1 MNTKYLKNKEN
12 LLFRHYQNDPMH
24 LNKSVL
30 FLPSWYPTQQD
41 PTHGIFIQNH
51 AKALARF
58 TKVVVVYAYSVK
70 GNTSDEIVTK
80 VSGNLTEIH
89 LAYSKTTI
97 TIPFAK
103 HYSQFTNYVNAY
115 KKLLQYLIDHNISVS
130 AIQINVAFPAAIIL
144 DLFKDHFKVKH
155 TLVEHW
161 SGYLHEDGNYKG
173 PILKRYTKKCFKGI
187 SKVWYVSE
195 KQKQALIEHD
205 LKGDFEL
212 LYNAV
217 DTSVFKMDSKD
228 KKKKIT
234 FLHVSSLVERE
245 KNLKGTFEALKLLQ
259 DKNLEFE
266 LVIIGG
272 NAESIAETKIIQNTI
287 GLQQVTYLG
296 YQPKEKI
303 SAYMNSSDALLL
315 FSHFEGMPVVVLE
328 ALACGLPVFT
338 SQVGQLPHLISDE
351 FGRLSPV
358 NDVKHFA
365 SHLESFINGKYTF
378 NSEKMSAFI
387 SENASF
393 DAVGKQMWDFYSFF

>member
-1 MNTKYLKNKEN
+1 MLNDRL
-12 LLFRHYQNDPMH
+12 DPMH

-30 FLPSWYPTQQD
+30 FLPSWYPTKQD

-70 GNTSDEIVTK
+70 GTATNQITINED
-80 VSGNLTEIH
+80 GNLTEIRF
-89 LAYSKTTI
+89 AYPKTTV

-130 AIQINVAFPAAIIL
+130 AIQVNVAFPASIIL

-173 PILKRYTKKCFKGI
+173 PILKRYTKYCFKDT
-187 SKVWYVSE
+187 SKIWYVSE

-217 DTSVFKMDSKD
+217 DTSIFKIDRKEE
-228 KKKKIT
+228 KKKIT

-245 KNLKGTFEALKLLQ
+245 KNLKGTFAALKLLQ

-266 LVIIGG
+266 LIVIGG
-272 NAESIAETKIIQNTI
+272 NAESIAETKLLQDTI
-287 GLQQVTYLG
+287 GVQHVTYLG
-296 YQPKEKI
+296 YQNKENI
-303 SAYMNSSDALLL
+303 SSFMNWCDALLL

-338 SQVGQLPHLISDE
+338 SQVGQLPHLITEE
-351 FGRLSPV
+351 FGRTSPV
-358 NDVKHFA
+358 NDVQHFA
-365 SHLESFINGKYTF
+365 GHLENFINKSYSF
-378 NSEKMSAFI
+378 NSEKMSQFI
-387 SENASF
+387 SNNASF
-393 DAVGKQMWDFYSFF
+393 DAVGKQMWNFYSRF

>member
-1 MNTKYLKNKEN
+1 MLNDRL
-12 LLFRHYQNDPMH
+12 DPMH

-51 AKALARF
+51 AKALAQF

-70 GNTSDEIVTK
+70 GNTSDEIITK

-115 KKLLQYLIDHNISVS
+115 KKLLRHLIDHNISVS

-144 DLFKDHFKVKH
+144 DLFKEYFKVKH

-173 PILKRYTKKCFKGI
+173 PILKRYTKKCFKDV

-195 KQKQALIEHD
+195 KQKQALIEHN
-205 LKGDFEL
+205 LMGEFEL

-217 DTSVFKMDSKD
+217 DTSVFKKARIER
-228 KKKKIT
+228 KKKTT

-259 DKNLEFE
+259 NKDLEFE
-266 LVIIGG
+266 LIIIGG
-272 NAESIAETKIIQNTI
+272 NAESTEETKRLQETI
-287 GLQQVTYLG
+287 GVQHVAYLG
-296 YQPKEKI
+296 YQTKEKI
-303 SAYMNSSDALLL
+303 SEYMNSCDALLL

-328 ALACGLPVFT
+328 ALACGLPVFA
-338 SQVGQLPHLISDE
+338 SQVGQLPHLITDE
-351 FGRLSPV
+351 FGKLSPL

-365 SHLESFINGKYTF
+365 SHLENFINGKYTF
-378 NSEKMSAFI
+378 NSEKMIAFI

-393 DAVGKQMWDFYSFF
+393 DAVGKQMFDFYKKETTK